1 MSEEV
6 FNFIQVNIFCE
17 VSEFCFYD
25 IQLVLSADILGLQQ
39 IRRPNFDRHGA
50 WLTMGNVELH
60 LIKGVP
66 TIYEGFQSVS
76 FNFEQPAFR
85 S

>member
-1 MSEEV
+1 LRYSIV
-6 FNFIQVNIFCE
+6 PKNTDKILNTIC
-17 VSEFCFYD
+17 
-25 IQLVLSADILGLQQ
+25 ADILGLQQ

-66 TIYEGFQSVS
+66 TVYEG
-76 FNFEQPAFR
+76 EMPTDD
-85 S
+85 